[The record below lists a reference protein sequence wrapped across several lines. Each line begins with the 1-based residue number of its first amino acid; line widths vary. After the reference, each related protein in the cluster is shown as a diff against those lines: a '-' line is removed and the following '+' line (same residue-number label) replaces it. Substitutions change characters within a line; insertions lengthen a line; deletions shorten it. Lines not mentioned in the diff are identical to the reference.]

1 MTIRAEETVTLTRV
15 DDGING
21 EDAVQV
27 YIHSSAGTAFKNDE
41 VNTRLTVTIYYGALV
56 ITDQAGLEAAFGP
69 GSYLQWQVR
78 LHGEQQYHVVPA
90 SDPRLSNN
98 GFIFDISPADVNVQ
112 AVFHVQVIIPD

>member
-1 MTIRAEETVTLTRV
+1 MSIRAEQEVTLTRV

-41 VNTRLTVTIYYGALV
+41 VNTTLTITIYYGALV

-69 GSYLQWQVR
+69 GSYLQWLVR
-78 LHGEQQYHVVPA
+78 LHGQQQYSTVPA
-90 SDPRLSNN
+90 SDSRLSNN
-98 GFIFDISPADVNVQ
+98 GFTFDISPADVNVQ
-112 AVFHVQVIIPD
+112 AVFNVQVIIPD

>member
-1 MTIRAEETVTLTRV
+1 MSIRAEQEVMLTRV
-15 DDGING
+15 DDGTKG

-41 VNTRLTVTIYYGALV
+41 VDTTLTVTIYYGPLT
-56 ITDQAGLEAAFGP
+56 ITDQAALIAAFGA

-78 LHGEQQYHVVPA
+78 LYGEQQYHTVPA
-90 SDPRLSNN
+90 SDPRLSDD
-98 GFIFDISPADVNVQ
+98 GFTFDISPADVNVQ

>member
-1 MTIRAEETVTLTRV
+1 MSIRAEEVVTLTRV

-21 EDAVQV
+21 ADAVQV

-41 VNTRLTVTIYYGALV
+41 VNTQLTVTIYYGALV

-78 LHGEQQYHVVPA
+78 LHGEQTYHTVPA
-90 SDPRLSNN
+90 SDSRLSNN
-98 GFIFDISPADVNVQ
+98 GFTFDISPADVNVQ

>member
-1 MTIRAEETVTLTRV
+1 MSIRAEEAVTLTRV
-15 DDGING
+15 NDGKDG

-41 VNTRLTVTIYYGALV
+41 VSTRLSVTIYYGPLV
-56 ITDQAGLEAAFGP
+56 ITDQAGLEAAFGI

-78 LHGEQQYHVVPA
+78 LYGEQFYHIVPA

-98 GFIFDISPADVNVQ
+98 GFTFDISPADVNVQ

>member
-1 MTIRAEETVTLTRV
+1 MSIRAEQEVTLTRV

-41 VNTRLTVTIYYGALV
+41 VNTTLTITIYYGALV

-69 GSYLQWQVR
+69 GR
-78 LHGEQQYHVVPA
+78 
-90 SDPRLSNN
+90 
-98 GFIFDISPADVNVQ
+98 
-112 AVFHVQVIIPD
+112 